1 MKLFINIIA
10 FWILMTYSISIGDPV
25 AIVLC
30 LVGFLVMMVVIEET
44 EGSSNNTKE
53 TIWQSK
59 EEIQPTHTSLL
70 KKGRSK
76 VG

>member
-1 MKLFINIIA
+1 MKLFINIIV

-59 EEIQPTHTSLL
+59 EEIQPTHTSRS

>member
-1 MKLFINIIA
+1 
-10 FWILMTYSISIGDPV
+10 MTYSISIGDPV

-59 EEIQPTHTSLL
+59 EEIQPTHTSRS

>member
-1 MKLFINIIA
+1 MKFFINIIA

-59 EEIQPTHTSLL
+59 EEIQPTHTSRS

>member
-1 MKLFINIIA
+1 MKFFINIIA

-30 LVGFLVMMVVIEET
+30 LVGFLVMMVVIEEI
-44 EGSSNNTKE
+44 EGSDNNTKE

-59 EEIQPTHTSLL
+59 EEIQPTPTNRL

>member
-59 EEIQPTHTSLL
+59 EEIQPTHTSRS

>member
-10 FWILMTYSISIGDPV
+10 FWMLMTYSISIGDSV

-30 LVGFLVMMVVIEET
+30 LIGFLVMMIFIEEI
-44 EGSSNNTKE
+44 EESNNTKE

-59 EEIQPTHTSLL
+59 EEIQPTRTSRS

-76 VG
+76 AD

>member
-44 EGSSNNTKE
+44 EGSGNNTKE

-59 EEIQPTHTSLL
+59 EEIQPTHTSRS

>member
-10 FWILMTYSISIGDPV
+10 FWVLMTYSISIGDPV

-30 LVGFLVMMVVIEET
+30 LIGFLVMMVVIEET

-59 EEIQPTHTSLL
+59 EEIQPTHTSRS

>member
-1 MKLFINIIA
+1 
-10 FWILMTYSISIGDPV
+10 MTYSISIGDPV

-44 EGSSNNTKE
+44 EGSGNNKKE
-53 TIWQSK
+53 TTWQSK
-59 EEIQPTHTSLL
+59 EEIQPTHTSRS